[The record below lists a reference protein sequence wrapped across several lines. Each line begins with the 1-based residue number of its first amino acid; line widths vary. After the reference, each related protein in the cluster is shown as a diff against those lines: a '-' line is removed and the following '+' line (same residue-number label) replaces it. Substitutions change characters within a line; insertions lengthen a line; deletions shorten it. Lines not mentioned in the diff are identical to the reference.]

1 MLLTFQPLR
10 RSPLFLHIFSFIE
23 QLFTDHILCVW
34 SAIHIFPLPLRNGSK
49 SITKIEVV
57 INVYPVFCVQGCSY
71 PFLLGNQTKVNI
83 KINNW
88 YNTSGLLENT
98 VKLVHLSFQLPEQTV
113 SWCKKNKTKL
123 CVCYVWCF
131 SPQQEITQST
141 TLKFSR
147 ATEEM

>member
-34 SAIHIFPLPLRNGSK
+34 SAIHFFPLPLRNGSK

-57 INVYPVFCVQGCSY
+57 INVYPVFCVQGFSY

-98 VKLVHLSFQLPEQTV
+98 VKLVHLLFNYQS
-113 SWCKKNKTKL
+113 KL
-123 CVCYVWCF
+123 YLDVKRIKQNSASAMYDVF
-131 SPQQEITQST
+131 LLS
-141 TLKFSR
+141 KR
-147 ATEEM
+147 